1 MAVQPILQTF
11 DLGRAVASIG
21 YNEGIRPFFGG
32 SPWLPEMR
40 SGVAQAY
47 AQGESHLKI
56 AASALPIANVGVF
69 SYDTTTALLDGRYR
83 DAARGIGG
91 FMGGMAVGAGLQRY
105 GSYGIQADVRGIGAN
120 LSNVKISLVHPNL
133 VGSGAKLTVNLGG
146 GKPDFQSHHLIMSE
160 LAHTSPALRYLAE
173 KGLYD
178 VNRAQNG
185 RSYPGNP
192 LAAADSGLPLHSGYH
207 GEKYRNAVRSEL
219 DGLNQLKTQ
228 GAGDAALLARVSRIE
243 NKLARQL
250 ETRRLWL
257 NEADAMHRQ
266 IGGYTP

>member
-1 MAVQPILQTF
+1 MGAVSIQQSTGKKKG
-11 DLGRAVASIG
+11 GRKL
-21 YNEGIRPFFGG
+21 GIRPFLGG

-83 DAARGIGG
+83 DAARGVGG
-91 FMGGMAVGAGLQRY
+91 FMGGMAVGSGLQRY

-120 LSNVKISLVHPNL
+120 LSNIKISLVHPNL

-146 GKPDFQSHHLIMSE
+146 GKPGFQSHHLIMSE

-207 GEKYRNAVRSEL
+207 GKMYREAVAIEL
-219 DGLNQLKTQ
+219 ESLKKDFNKGMSDG
-228 GAGDAALLARVSRIE
+228 ALLARVGRIE
-243 NKLARQL
+243 NKLANRL
-250 ETRRLWL
+250 ESGQLWL
-257 NEADAMHRQ
+257 NEADALHRKL
-266 IGGYTP
+266 GGYLQ